1 VLDTRN
7 VMSFSGG
14 QYLVWNVVG
23 HVVFQITAVS
33 GPNAVVSGI
42 FFAPTGVS
50 VSVTPSSVTLKA
62 SGQQVFTATVTGS
75 ANQSVTWS
83 ISPNVGTM
91 LNGTYTAP
99 ASIAA
104 PQVVTVAAQSAADAT
119 AQGTATVNLQSP
131 STGSQAQ
138 FVVMDST
145 TKGSW
150 KGFYGA
156 DGANVIG
163 DTANYPS
170 YAAITPHNQILY
182 TWASSTTGVRALQ

>member
-33 GPNAVVSGI
+33 GPNAVGGGI
-42 FFAPTGVS
+42 FFAPTGGSVSVTPSSVTLRASGQQVFTATVTGSTNQSVTWSISPNVGSMLNGTYTAPASITAPQVVTVTAQSAADSTAQGTATVNLQPPVS

-91 LNGTYTAP
+91 VNGTY
-99 ASIAA
+99 
-104 PQVVTVAAQSAADAT
+104 
-119 AQGTATVNLQSP
+119 
-131 STGSQAQ
+131 
-138 FVVMDST
+138 
-145 TKGSW
+145 
-150 KGFYGA
+150 
-156 DGANVIG
+156 
-163 DTANYPS
+163 
-170 YAAITPHNQILY
+170 
-182 TWASSTTGVRALQ
+182 